1 MQPVGVI
8 GLGQMG
14 IGIARNL
21 AQVGF
26 PTIGFDLRA
35 ERGALL
41 QAAGG
46 VAADSCAEA
55 GARSDALFVMVM
67 NGSQAWDA
75 LFGDGGAVEGLA
87 PGSTVIVTATIL
99 PTEVQALEQPLA
111 ERGIDLIDS
120 PVSGGKAGADSGALT
135 LMSAGRA
142 EVLERNRP
150 VLDAI
155 SKRTFHVGEEIGQG
169 QFVKASLQ
177 SLIGCIFAATFEALV
192 LGAKSGVKGQ
202 TLFDVIRSSAAGSP
216 LIETCARHVLDRSFE
231 NTGSQIGT
239 MYKDLGISMSVAREA
254 GAAMFA
260 TSAAYEMFQAG
271 ISRYP
276 DGDNWA
282 VAKWLEEIAGTE
294 VNW

>member
-21 AQVGF
+21 LRGGF
-26 PTIGFDLRA
+26 PTVGFDVRA

-41 QAAGG
+41 QDAGG
-46 VAADSCAEA
+46 VAAQSCAEA

-67 NGSQAWDA
+67 NGGQAKDV
-75 LFGDGGAVEGLA
+75 LFGERGAVEGLC

-99 PTEVQALEQPLA
+99 PAEVQELEEPLA
-111 ERGIDLIDS
+111 ERGINLIDS
-120 PVSGGKAGADSGALT
+120 PVSGGKSGADGGALT
-135 LMSAGRA
+135 LMAAGRP
-142 EVLERNRP
+142 EVLERTRAA
-150 VLDAI
+150 LDAI
-155 SKRTFHVGEEIGQG
+155 SKRIFHVGEQIGQG
-169 QFVKASLQ
+169 QVVKASLQ
-177 SLIGCIFAATFEALV
+177 SLIGCIFAATFEAFV
-192 LGAKSGVKGQ
+192 LGAKSGVKGE
-202 TLFDVIRSSAAGSP
+202 TLFEVISSSAAGSP
-216 LIETCARHVLDRSFE
+216 LIETCARHLLDRSFE
-231 NTGSQIGT
+231 NTGSHIGT

-271 ISRYP
+271 IARYP
-276 DGDNWA
+276 DGDNWV

-294 VNW
+294 VGW